1 MPHAEHLGQ
10 GDTQMNA
17 DKSRESAGL
26 RVAAEIT
33 NRGAGDASDP
43 YKWVAIVFSTVVIL
57 TLPILLG
64 IVVLSKPEPPPHPW
78 AEAAARLGVNPDDIL
93 LGEATYKN
101 DCALCHG
108 PNAEG
113 LPRLGKP
120 LRNSAFVQEHSD
132 EELLQLLIAGRAPSD
147 PLNTTGSLMPPR
159 AAKGLSDSALKRV
172 IAYLRAIQ
180 DPSQPPASVEAW
192 QFFEGG
198 TGGQVAAADGSA
210 GQGGVGHDLYV
221 ASCSACHGPGGEG
234 MEGLGKPLNTSAFVA
249 SKSDSELLA
258 FIKTGRP
265 IWDPENTT
273 GVDMPPK
280 GGNPSLTDEQL
291 SEIIAYIRSIH
302 K

>member
-1 MPHAEHLGQ
+1 
-10 GDTQMNA
+10 MNA
-17 DKSRESAGL
+17 EQPRASAGQ
-26 RVAAEIT
+26 RVTGGTAK
-33 NRGAGDASDP
+33 RRAGQASDP
-43 YKWVAIVFSTVVIL
+43 YKWIAIVFSTVVIL
-57 TLPILLG
+57 TLPALLG
-64 IVVLSKPEPPPHPW
+64 IVVLARPEPPAHPW
-78 AEAAARLGVNPDDIL
+78 AEAGARLGVNPDDIL

-108 PNAEG
+108 PNAQG
-113 LPRLGKP
+113 LPKLGKP
-120 LRNSAFVQEHSD
+120 LRNSAFVQEHTD
-132 EELLQLLIAGRAPSD
+132 EELLQLLIEGRAPSD

-180 DPSQPPASVEAW
+180 DPSQPTASVEAW
-192 QFFEGG
+192 QLFEGG
-198 TGGQVAAADGSA
+198 TGGQVAAADGIST
-210 GQGGVGHDLYV
+210 QGGVGHDLFV

-249 SKSDSELLA
+249 NKSDSELLA

-291 SEIIAYIRSIH
+291 SEIITYIRSIH